1 MLRSILALIALAST
15 VSAQGGCT
23 SFSTLV
29 HGTTGAPQGLGIP
42 DCSYIQA
49 NAAAICNSLG
59 AWDIVNGNACQMR
72 GPGYGCQFSNTVFT
86 TQETFYCQLGPA
98 AAVATST
105 ATSSPSA
112 SGSVTAVASASPVVT
127 PSASASVSA
136 SPVATPSA
144 SASVSASPVATPSA
158 SASASASPV
167 ATPSGS
173 ASVSTSPLA
182 TSSSTSTHTIN
193 PVYVYINTTTL
204 VPVTV
209 VDTSIGKGQAA
220 AIGLAAIF
228 GTFTI
233 GCLCFVILQRRR
245 PAEKEQLPVSS
256 RRPSMVVRDPPSRR
270 PSAVVV
276 LKSEV

>member
-15 VSAQGGCT
+15 VSAQGACT

-29 HGTTGAPQGLGIP
+29 HGTAGAPQGLGTP

-49 NAAAICNSLG
+49 NAAAICNTLG
-59 AWDIVNGNACQMR
+59 AWDIINGNACQMR
-72 GPGYGCQFSNTVFT
+72 GPGYGCQFSNAVFT

-98 AAVATST
+98 AAVP
-105 ATSSPSA
+105 SPSA
-112 SGSVTAVASASPVVT
+112 SATSSSSSSPSPT
-127 PSASASVSA
+127 PSASASGSV
-136 SPVATPSA
+136 SPVATPS
-144 SASVSASPVATPSA
+144 T
-158 SASASASPV
+158 SASASASPS
-167 ATPSGS
+167 PSGS
-173 ASVSTSPLA
+173 ALA
-182 TSSSTSTHTIN
+182 TSSATATATATSTHTIN

-209 VDTSIGKGQAA
+209 VDTSIGKGAAA

-233 GCLCFVILQRRR
+233 GCLCLLIFQRRR
-245 PAEKEQLPVSS
+245 PAEKEELPS
-256 RRPSMVVRDPPSRR
+256 RRPSMVIRDPPRR
-270 PSAVVV
+270 PSAAV

>member
-15 VSAQGGCT
+15 VSAQTGCT

-29 HGTTGAPQGLGIP
+29 HGTAGAPQGLGIP

-49 NAAAICNSLG
+49 NAATICNSLG

-72 GPGYGCQFSNTVFT
+72 GPGYGCQFSNAVFS

-112 SGSVTAVASASPVVT
+112 SGSVTAVALASPVVT

-144 SASVSASPVATPSA
+144 SA
-158 SASASASPV
+158 
-167 ATPSGS
+167 SGS

-270 PSAVVV
+270 PSAVV